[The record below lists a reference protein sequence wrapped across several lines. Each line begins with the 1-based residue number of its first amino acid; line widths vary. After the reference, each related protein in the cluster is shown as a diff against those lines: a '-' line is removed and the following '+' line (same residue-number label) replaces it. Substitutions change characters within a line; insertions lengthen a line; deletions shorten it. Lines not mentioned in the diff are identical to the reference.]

1 MCSKLT
7 MKKVSLFLNLRILLS
22 LLLTLNMFN
31 ILHDV
36 KNTEIR
42 ALY

>member
-1 MCSKLT
+1 

-31 ILHDV
+31 ILYDV